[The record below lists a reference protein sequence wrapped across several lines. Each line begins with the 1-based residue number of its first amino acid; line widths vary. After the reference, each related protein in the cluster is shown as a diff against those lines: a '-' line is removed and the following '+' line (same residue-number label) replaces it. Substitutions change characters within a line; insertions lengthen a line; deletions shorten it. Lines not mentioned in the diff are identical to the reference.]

1 MKQIGYDVRARTLP
15 FHTGEGFGDF
25 SHVALGVNPR
35 CVWVEEVG
43 GASLWGGGGWS
54 GVEGR
59 AAPVLQC
66 SHAIILAAEII
77 FLRAVTPLY
86 PANQADIIFDITEG
100 NLRDSFDIIK
110 RYEDGMTVG
119 E

>member
-1 MKQIGYDVRARTLP
+1 MSGQVS
-15 FHTGEGFGDF
+15 GEGRGGEGWAEP
-25 SHVALGVNPR
+25 ALQR
-35 CVWVEEVG
+35 
-43 GASLWGGGGWS
+43 
-54 GVEGR
+54 
-59 AAPVLQC
+59 

>member
-1 MKQIGYDVRARTLP
+1 M
-15 FHTGEGFGDF
+15 
-25 SHVALGVNPR
+25 LGQVS
-35 CVWVEEVG
+35 E
-43 GASLWGGGGWS
+43 
-54 GVEGR
+54 EGR
-59 AAPVLQC
+59 GEEGRKWKGRAGPALQC
-66 SHAIILAAEII
+66 SQAILSLAAEII

>member
-1 MKQIGYDVRARTLP
+1 MSGQVS
-15 FHTGEGFGDF
+15 GEGKGGAGP
-25 SHVALGVNPR
+25 ALGR
-35 CVWVEEVG
+35 
-43 GASLWGGGGWS
+43 
-54 GVEGR
+54 
-59 AAPVLQC
+59 
-66 SHAIILAAEII
+66 SHAIILVAEII

-100 NLRDSFDIIK
+100 NLRDSFDIVK